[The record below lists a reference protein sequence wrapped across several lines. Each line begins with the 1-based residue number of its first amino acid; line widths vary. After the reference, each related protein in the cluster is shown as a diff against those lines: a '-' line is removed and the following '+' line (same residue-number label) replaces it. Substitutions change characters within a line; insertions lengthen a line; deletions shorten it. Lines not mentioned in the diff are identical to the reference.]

1 MKTYSKEELSIGLT
15 EKEVAARIQDGLVN
29 GDTEVP
35 TKSIPAIIKGNIV
48 TLFNILNFV
57 LAGLILITGSYKNML
72 FMGVILCN
80 ILIGTVQ
87 EIRAKRTIDKLSLI
101 SAPKATVLRASRQ
114 CQIAVSELVL
124 DDLML
129 LHAGQQV
136 CADAVV
142 LSGECEVNESLITG
156 ESDAVVKRAGDHLL
170 SGSFVVSGHCRAQV
184 EHVGKDNYAAQIVG
198 GARFIKKPNSEIM
211 RSLNF
216 IIKVVSIVIVP
227 TGLLLLGR
235 QILLSHDV
243 WQDALVST
251 VAALIGMIPE
261 GLVLLTSVVLAVGV
275 IRLSRYK
282 TLVQEL
288 YCIETLARVDVL
300 CLDKTGTITEGSM
313 QVTDLLP
320 QNGVDSAT
328 VDTALSALVH
338 TLRDDNPTS
347 NAILE
352 RYEKDPG
359 WKAVAKVP
367 FSSARKWSAVSFE
380 GQGSYVLGACEFVC
394 PAEAERRTSEF
405 SRYAAEG
412 QRVLVLAHSPNP
424 IAGMDLPSHLTVYA
438 VVLISD
444 KIRAE
449 APDTLQYFAQ
459 QGVALKVISGDS
471 AATVA
476 SIARKA
482 GLQDAEKSVD
492 ASTLKEED
500 IPDAVDR
507 YTVFGRVT
515 PQQKLSIIKALK
527 EKGHTVAMT
536 GDGVND
542 VLALRES
549 DCSIAMAS
557 GSDAARNVSQLVL
570 LDSNFASMPRVVA
583 EGRRCINNIQRS
595 ASLFLV
601 KTIYSFVLAILFIFI
616 HMSYP
621 FMPIQMTLISSLAI
635 GVPSF
640 LLGLEPNRER
650 LQGHFI
656 QNVLRKS
663 LPGGLTIV
671 LSVLAVMLSSLFLPF
686 TDDQISTICVLTTG
700 ISSLIVL
707 FKICMPFNWLR
718 LTLPI
723 VLSFA
728 FAVGVIFFQQL
739 FSLVPVTWT
748 MAAVI
753 VVLSVAAPFV
763 MQGFLWLNERAWP
776 HILSAYQSIR
786 YRKKK

>member
-1 MKTYSKEELSIGLT
+1 MKVYSKEELATGLT
-15 EKEVAARIQDGLVN
+15 GEEVQSRIRDGLVN

-35 TKSIPAIIKGNIV
+35 TKSVPAIIKGNIV
-48 TLFNILNFV
+48 TLFNILNFI

-72 FMGVILCN
+72 FMGVIFCN

-101 SAPKATVLRASRQ
+101 SAPKATVLRSGQKRH
-114 CQIAVSELVL
+114 IPVSELVL

-170 SGSFVVSGHCRAQV
+170 SGSFVVSGGCHAQA
-184 EHVGKDNYAAQIVG
+184 EHVGADNYAAKIVG

-227 TGLLLLGR
+227 VGLLLLGR
-235 QILLSHDV
+235 QIFLSHDP

-313 QVTDLLP
+313 QVTEILP
-320 QNGVDSAT
+320 QDGVPISSIDE
-328 VDTALSALVH
+328 ALAALVH

-352 RYEKDPG
+352 RYAENPG
-359 WKAVAKVP
+359 WKATATVP

-380 GQGSYVLGACEFVC
+380 GKGSYVLGACEFVC
-394 PAEAERRTSEF
+394 PEEAARRKAAF
-405 SRYAAEG
+405 SRYSEEG
-412 QRVLVLAHSPNP
+412 QRVLVLAHSPSG
-424 IAGMDLPSHLTVYA
+424 ISGMNLPDRLCIVA

-449 APDTLQYFAQ
+449 APDTLRYFAE
-459 QGVALKVISGDS
+459 QGVCLKVISGDS
-471 AATVA
+471 AATVS

-482 GLQDAEKSVD
+482 GLQNADQAVD
-492 ASTLKEED
+492 ASTLQDED

-515 PQQKLSIIKALK
+515 PQQKLAIVKALK
-527 EKGHTVAMT
+527 AKGHTVAMT

-601 KTIYSFVLAILFIFI
+601 KTIYSFILAILFIFI
-616 HMSYP
+616 QMPYP

-635 GVPSF
+635 GIPSF

-650 LQGHFI
+650 LNGHFI

-671 LSVLAVMLSSLFLPF
+671 FSVLAVLASSLFLPF
-686 TDDQISTICVLTTG
+686 NADQISTVCVLTAG
-700 ISSLIVL
+700 IVSLMVL
-707 FKICMPFNWLR
+707 FRVCMPFNCLR

-723 VLSFA
+723 LLSAA
-728 FAVGVIFFQQL
+728 FAAGVIFFKDL
-739 FSLVPVTWT
+739 FSLVPLTWS
-748 MAAVI
+748 MAAV
-753 VVLSVAAPFV
+753 VLVLSAAAPFV
-763 MQGFLWLNERAWP
+763 MRGTLWLNEKVWP
-776 HILSAYQSIR
+776 WVLRR
-786 YRKKK
+786 YHKLHPQK